1 MKRTV
6 RVAATQMKC
15 DWETSSN
22 ITRAE
27 ELVRE
32 AHGKGAQIILLQ
44 ELFRTVYFCQ
54 VKENNAVELIFGG
67 LTQIYAFRSKMV
79 NISIGRKTPSKGRSS
94 YRSLPI

>member
-1 MKRTV
+1 MRYSLDKAEQQSKKEIRKMKRIV

-22 ITRAE
+22 IARAE

-54 VKENNAVELIFGG
+54 VKENNSVELILGDSH
-67 LTQIYAFRSKMV
+67 TNIYFLLGARW
-79 NISIGRKTPSKGRSS
+79 
-94 YRSLPI
+94 